1 MFRALWCGAI
11 GQKKKVRWAFIAV
24 VYQRCRG
31 GGGGPRHSHTIEVEE
46 QEKRQGDAEG
56 AERGRETALIPRMI
70 PRDTNTT
77 EAKWVQA
84 QKTEK
89 KGKLSSNVLVLC
101 SPFKKH
107 CAGHPM
113 R

>member
-77 EAKWVQA
+77 EAKWVQT

-89 KGKLSSNVLVLC
+89 KGS
-101 SPFKKH
+101 
-107 CAGHPM
+107 
-113 R
+113 